1 MLVTFGSF
9 RVKQSSYVELFLSVS
24 QKSRLLRLTRKTF
37 KIVNTCISRSS
48 AEKTEWP
55 SGRVAE
61 WPSGAKLKTAFHWL
75 RVWREFLTNYSVL
88 HQNQSNFGN
97 ISTNYGNNEYK
108 ISLIDMEKITGHTK
122 PPNTLAD
129 QRGPVRIH
137 ARQAGFFCVVSK
149 SHVLLRL

>member
-55 SGRVAE
+55 SG
-61 WPSGAKLKTAFHWL
+61 AKLKTAFHWL
-75 RVWREFLTNYSVL
+75 RVLREFLTNYSVL

-108 ISLIDMEKITGHTK
+108 IRLIDIEKITGHTK

>member
-24 QKSRLLRLTRKTF
+24 QKSRLLRLRKTF
-37 KIVNTCISRSS
+37 KIVNTCISRSN
-48 AEKTEWP
+48 AEKT
-55 SGRVAE
+55 E

-108 ISLIDMEKITGHTK
+108 ISLKDMEKITGHTK

>member
-1 MLVTFGSF
+1 MLVILGSF

-24 QKSRLLRLTRKTF
+24 RKSRLLRLTRKTF

-48 AEKTEWP
+48 AEKT
-55 SGRVAE
+55 E

-122 PPNTLAD
+122 PLNTLAD